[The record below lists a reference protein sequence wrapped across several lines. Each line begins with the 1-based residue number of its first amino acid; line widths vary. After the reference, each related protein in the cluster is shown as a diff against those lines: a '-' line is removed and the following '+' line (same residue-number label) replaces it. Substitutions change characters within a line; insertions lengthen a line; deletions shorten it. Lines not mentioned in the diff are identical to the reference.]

1 METKTCVLIA
11 DIDEDF
17 RRLLGDVLSQEDDM
31 ECVGN
36 TDNGVEALTLAAERQ
51 PDVLVM
57 DLVLLKLDGIEVLRR
72 LPEAC
77 PGAKA
82 IVVTHLYRN
91 EIVRQCTALG
101 AAYFVPEPC
110 DITALLDRIRQIGAL
125 PSQEEVLL
133 PARTSDANLEAA
145 VTEIIHEI
153 GVIDKD
159 TPWAPSAIPCPFSP
173 DMMPHEMTVAEIK
186 LVVKQFGQAAA
197 RAKAAGFDGC
207 ELHGAHGYLIE
218 EFMSPYSN
226 KRTDEYGGDLCNR
239 MRFALEIIHE
249 VREQTGPDFII
260 GYKLSSDEWVS
271 GGLTIED
278 TKAYV
283 PFLEEA
289 GVDYFGVS
297 VGVYR
302 SGDQIIPS
310 MYTDHGWIANNAKEV
325 KSVASVPVYAIG
337 RINDTRVANAII
349 KSGKADMVAM
359 GRQSIADPE
368 TPNKAKVGCFTD
380 IRTCVGCLHGCD
392 ANVNLEKSG
401 TCELNPIIGHESEA
415 EYQTVMT
422 DSPKNVLVIGAG
434 PAGLEAAIGA
444 AKRGHHVTVYDKD
457 RWAGGKY
464 RLASVPPCK
473 GELGAFIVWQMHEL
487 KKLNVPVILNTP
499 VTKELVDSVKPDV
512 VIAATGTTPVVPKKI
527 PGYDKDIV
535 VLGTDVLS
543 GKANTGHNVVVIG
556 GGHAGAETANHI
568 ASYMKNVTIV
578 ELQEDIAMD
587 EVDTPRNGLLADL
600 KKNGVRIC
608 TSTAVQEIKDHS
620 VVVSGKVNE
629 EIECDTVVISI
640 GHTPNTALADELKQ
654 AGYDVRIIGD
664 AVSVGLVGPAVR
676 AGYLTARQI

>member
-1 METKTCVLIA
+1 MLDSLFSPITINNRQLRNRCIVPAMVMNLCEEDGSCTERFAAYHEAKAKGGFAMIIT
-11 DIDEDF
+11 EDF
-17 RRLLGDVLSQEDDM
+17 AITNVAGKGHKYIGGLWKDEHIPGFKEYTDRLH
-31 ECVGN
+31 
-36 TDNGVEALTLAAERQ
+36 
-51 PDVLVM
+51 
-57 DLVLLKLDGIEVLRR
+57 KW
-72 LPEAC
+72 
-77 PGAKA
+77 
-82 IVVTHLYRN
+82 
-91 EIVRQCTALG
+91 
-101 AAYFVPEPC
+101 
-110 DITALLDRIRQIGAL
+110 GAL
-125 PSQEEVLL
+125 SIVQLHHPGRQ
-133 PARTSDANLEAA
+133 
-145 VTEIIHEI
+145 I
-153 GVIDKD
+153 GVIDAD

-173 DMMPHEMTVAEIK
+173 DTMPHEMTQAEIK

-310 MYTDHGWIANNAKEV
+310 MYTEHGWIANNAKEV

-368 TPNKAKVGCFTD
+368 TPNKAKAGCFTD

-422 DSPKNVLVIGAG
+422 ESPKKVLVIGAG

-444 AKRGHHVTVYDKD
+444 AKCGHSVTVYDKD

-487 KKLNVPVILNTP
+487 KKLNVPVILNTE

-512 VIAATGTTPVVPKKI
+512 VIAATGTNPVVPKMI

-568 ASYMKNVTIV
+568 ASYMKNVTII

-587 EVDTPRNGLLADL
+587 EVDTPRNALLADL
-600 KKNGVRIC
+600 KKNEVRVC
-608 TSTAVQEIKDHS
+608 ASTSVQEIKDHS
-620 VVVSGKVNE
+620 VVVSGKYNE

-640 GHTPNTALADELKQ
+640 GHKPNTVLADELKA
-654 AGYDVRIIGD
+654 AGYDVRVIGD

-676 AGYLTARQI
+676 AGYLEGRRI

>member
-1 METKTCVLIA
+1 MLDSLFSPITINNRQLRNRCIVPAMVMNLCEEDGSCTERFAAYHEAKAKGGFAMIIT
-11 DIDEDF
+11 EDF
-17 RRLLGDVLSQEDDM
+17 AITNVAGKGHKYIGGLWKDEHIPGFKEYTDRLH
-31 ECVGN
+31 
-36 TDNGVEALTLAAERQ
+36 
-51 PDVLVM
+51 
-57 DLVLLKLDGIEVLRR
+57 KW
-72 LPEAC
+72 
-77 PGAKA
+77 
-82 IVVTHLYRN
+82 
-91 EIVRQCTALG
+91 
-101 AAYFVPEPC
+101 
-110 DITALLDRIRQIGAL
+110 GAL
-125 PSQEEVLL
+125 SIVQLHHPGRQ
-133 PARTSDANLEAA
+133 
-145 VTEIIHEI
+145 I
-153 GVIDKD
+153 GVIDAD

-173 DMMPHEMTVAEIK
+173 DMMPHEMTQAEIK

-310 MYTDHGWIANNAKEV
+310 MYTEHGWIANNAKEV

-368 TPNKAKVGCFTD
+368 TPNKAKAGCFTD

-422 DSPKNVLVIGAG
+422 ESPKKVLVIGAG

-444 AKRGHHVTVYDKD
+444 AKCGHSVTVYDKD

-487 KKLNVPVILNTP
+487 KKLNVPVILNTE

-512 VIAATGTTPVVPKKI
+512 VIAATGTNPVVPKMI

-587 EVDTPRNGLLADL
+587 EVDTPRNALLADL
-600 KKNGVRIC
+600 KKNEVRVC
-608 TSTAVQEIKDHS
+608 ASTSVQEIKDHS
-620 VVVSGKVNE
+620 VVVSGKYNE
-629 EIECDTVVISI
+629 EVECDTVVISI
-640 GHTPNTALADELKQ
+640 GHKPNTVLADELKA
-654 AGYDVRIIGD
+654 AGYDVRVIGD

-676 AGYLTARQI
+676 AGYLEGRRI

>member
-1 METKTCVLIA
+1 MLDSLFSPITINNRQLRNRCIVPAMVMNLCEEDGSCTERFAAYHEAKAKGGFAMIIT
-11 DIDEDF
+11 EDF
-17 RRLLGDVLSQEDDM
+17 AITNVAGKGHQYIGGLWKDEHIPGFKEYTDRLH
-31 ECVGN
+31 
-36 TDNGVEALTLAAERQ
+36 
-51 PDVLVM
+51 
-57 DLVLLKLDGIEVLRR
+57 KW
-72 LPEAC
+72 
-77 PGAKA
+77 
-82 IVVTHLYRN
+82 
-91 EIVRQCTALG
+91 
-101 AAYFVPEPC
+101 
-110 DITALLDRIRQIGAL
+110 GAL
-125 PSQEEVLL
+125 SIVQLHHPGRQ
-133 PARTSDANLEAA
+133 
-145 VTEIIHEI
+145 I
-153 GVIDKD
+153 GVIDAD

-173 DMMPHEMTVAEIK
+173 DMMPHEMTQAEIK

-310 MYTDHGWIANNAKEV
+310 MYTEHGWIANNAKEV

-368 TPNKAKVGCFTD
+368 TPNKAKAGCFTD

-422 DSPKNVLVIGAG
+422 ESPKKVLVIGAG

-444 AKRGHHVTVYDKD
+444 AKCGHSVTVYDKD

-487 KKLNVPVILNTP
+487 KKLNVPVILNTD

-512 VIAATGTTPVVPKKI
+512 VIAATGTNPVVPKMI

-587 EVDTPRNGLLADL
+587 EVDTPRNALLADL
-600 KKNGVRIC
+600 KKNGVRVC
-608 TSTAVQEIKDHS
+608 TSTSVQEIKDHS
-620 VVVSGKVNE
+620 VIVSGKYNE

-640 GHTPNTALADELKQ
+640 GHKPNTVLADELKA
-654 AGYDVRIIGD
+654 AGYDVRVIGD

-676 AGYLTARQI
+676 AGYLEGRRI

>member
-1 METKTCVLIA
+1 MVMNLCEEDGSCTERFAAYHEAKAKGGFAMIIT
-11 DIDEDF
+11 EDF
-17 RRLLGDVLSQEDDM
+17 AITNVAGKGHKYIGGLWKDEHIPGFKEYTDRLH
-31 ECVGN
+31 
-36 TDNGVEALTLAAERQ
+36 
-51 PDVLVM
+51 
-57 DLVLLKLDGIEVLRR
+57 KW
-72 LPEAC
+72 
-77 PGAKA
+77 
-82 IVVTHLYRN
+82 
-91 EIVRQCTALG
+91 
-101 AAYFVPEPC
+101 
-110 DITALLDRIRQIGAL
+110 GAL
-125 PSQEEVLL
+125 SIVQLHHPGRQ
-133 PARTSDANLEAA
+133 
-145 VTEIIHEI
+145 I
-153 GVIDKD
+153 GVIDAD

-173 DMMPHEMTVAEIK
+173 DMMPHEMTQAEIK

-310 MYTDHGWIANNAKEV
+310 MYTEHGWIANNAKEV

-368 TPNKAKVGCFTD
+368 TPNKAKAGCFTD

-422 DSPKNVLVIGAG
+422 ESPKKVLVIGAG

-444 AKRGHHVTVYDKD
+444 AKCGHSVTVYDKD
-457 RWAGGKY
+457 CWAGGKY

-487 KKLNVPVILNTP
+487 KKLNVPVILNTE

-512 VIAATGTTPVVPKKI
+512 VIAATGTNPVVPKMI

-587 EVDTPRNGLLADL
+587 EVDTPRNALLADL
-600 KKNGVRIC
+600 KKNEVRVC
-608 TSTAVQEIKDHS
+608 ASTSVQEIKDHS
-620 VVVSGKVNE
+620 VIVSGKYNE
-629 EIECDTVVISI
+629 EVECDTVVISI
-640 GHTPNTALADELKQ
+640 GHKPNTVLADELKA
-654 AGYDVRIIGD
+654 AGYDIRVIGD

-676 AGYLTARQI
+676 AGYLEGRRI

>member
-1 METKTCVLIA
+1 MLDSLFSPITINKRQLKNRCIVPAMVMNLCEEDGSCTERFAAYHEAKAKGGFAMIIT
-11 DIDEDF
+11 EDF
-17 RRLLGDVLSQEDDM
+17 AITNVAGKGHQYIGGLWKDEHIPGFKEYTDRLH
-31 ECVGN
+31 
-36 TDNGVEALTLAAERQ
+36 
-51 PDVLVM
+51 
-57 DLVLLKLDGIEVLRR
+57 KW
-72 LPEAC
+72 
-77 PGAKA
+77 
-82 IVVTHLYRN
+82 
-91 EIVRQCTALG
+91 
-101 AAYFVPEPC
+101 
-110 DITALLDRIRQIGAL
+110 GAL
-125 PSQEEVLL
+125 SIVQLHHPGRQ
-133 PARTSDANLEAA
+133 
-145 VTEIIHEI
+145 I

-368 TPNKAKVGCFTD
+368 TPNKAKAGCFTD

-512 VIAATGTTPVVPKKI
+512 VIAASGTTPVVPKKI

-600 KKNGVRIC
+600 KKNGVRI
-608 TSTAVQEIKDHS
+608 
-620 VVVSGKVNE
+620 
-629 EIECDTVVISI
+629 
-640 GHTPNTALADELKQ
+640 
-654 AGYDVRIIGD
+654 
-664 AVSVGLVGPAVR
+664 
-676 AGYLTARQI
+676 

>member
-1 METKTCVLIA
+1 MLDSLFSPITINKRQLKNRCIVPAMVMNLCEEDGSCTERFAAYHEAKAKGGFAMIIT
-11 DIDEDF
+11 EDF
-17 RRLLGDVLSQEDDM
+17 AITNVAGKGHQYIGGLWKDEHIPGFKEYTDRLH
-31 ECVGN
+31 
-36 TDNGVEALTLAAERQ
+36 
-51 PDVLVM
+51 
-57 DLVLLKLDGIEVLRR
+57 KW
-72 LPEAC
+72 
-77 PGAKA
+77 
-82 IVVTHLYRN
+82 
-91 EIVRQCTALG
+91 
-101 AAYFVPEPC
+101 
-110 DITALLDRIRQIGAL
+110 GAL
-125 PSQEEVLL
+125 SIVQLHHPGRQ
-133 PARTSDANLEAA
+133 
-145 VTEIIHEI
+145 I

-499 VTKELVDSVKPDV
+499 VTKELVDSVKPNV

-640 GHTPNTALADELKQ
+640 GHTPNTALAGELKN

>member
-1 METKTCVLIA
+1 MLDSLFSPITINNRQLRNRCIVPAMVMNLC
-11 DIDEDF
+11 DEDGSCTERF
-17 RRLLGDVLSQEDDM
+17 
-31 ECVGN
+31 
-36 TDNGVEALTLAAERQ
+36 AAYHE
-51 PDVLVM
+51 
-57 DLVLLKLDGIEVLRR
+57 
-72 LPEAC
+72 
-77 PGAKA
+77 AKA
-82 IVVTHLYRN
+82 KGGFAMI
-91 EIVRQCTALG
+91 
-101 AAYFVPEPC
+101 
-110 DITALLDRIRQIGAL
+110 ITEDFAITNVAGKGHQYIGGLWKDEHIPGFKEYTDRLHKWGAL
-125 PSQEEVLL
+125 SIVQLHHPGRQ
-133 PARTSDANLEAA
+133 
-145 VTEIIHEI
+145 I
-153 GVIDKD
+153 GVIDAD

-173 DMMPHEMTVAEIK
+173 DMMPHEMTQAEIK

-249 VREQTGPDFII
+249 VREQTGSDFII

-310 MYTDHGWIANNAKEV
+310 MYTEHGWIANNAKEV

-368 TPNKAKVGCFTD
+368 TPNKAKAGCFTD

-415 EYQTVMT
+415 EYQTVMAE
-422 DSPKNVLVIGAG
+422 SPKNVLVIGAG

-444 AKRGHHVTVYDKD
+444 AKCGHNVTVYDKD

-487 KKLNVPVILNTP
+487 KKLNVPVILNTE

-512 VIAATGTTPVVPKKI
+512 VIAATGTNPVVPKMI

-587 EVDTPRNGLLADL
+587 EVDTPRNALLADL
-600 KKNGVRIC
+600 KKNEVRVC
-608 TSTAVQEIKDHS
+608 ASTSVQEIKDHS
-620 VVVSGKVNE
+620 VVVSGKYNE

-640 GHTPNTALADELKQ
+640 GHKPNTVLADELKA
-654 AGYDVRIIGD
+654 AGYDVRVIGD

-676 AGYLTARQI
+676 AGYLEGRRI

>member
-1 METKTCVLIA
+1 MVMNLCEEDGSCTERFAAYHEAKAKGGFAMIIT
-11 DIDEDF
+11 EDF
-17 RRLLGDVLSQEDDM
+17 AITNVAGKGHKYIGGLWKDEHIPGFKEYTDRLH
-31 ECVGN
+31 
-36 TDNGVEALTLAAERQ
+36 
-51 PDVLVM
+51 
-57 DLVLLKLDGIEVLRR
+57 KW
-72 LPEAC
+72 
-77 PGAKA
+77 
-82 IVVTHLYRN
+82 
-91 EIVRQCTALG
+91 
-101 AAYFVPEPC
+101 
-110 DITALLDRIRQIGAL
+110 GAL
-125 PSQEEVLL
+125 SIVQLHHPGRQ
-133 PARTSDANLEAA
+133 
-145 VTEIIHEI
+145 I
-153 GVIDKD
+153 GVIDAD

-173 DMMPHEMTVAEIK
+173 DMMPHEMTQAEIK

-310 MYTDHGWIANNAKEV
+310 MYTEHGWIANNAKEV

-368 TPNKAKVGCFTD
+368 TPNKAKAGCFTD

-422 DSPKNVLVIGAG
+422 ESPKKVLVIGAG

-444 AKRGHHVTVYDKD
+444 AKCGHSVTVYDKD

-487 KKLNVPVILNTP
+487 KKLNVPVILNTE
-499 VTKELVDSVKPDV
+499 VTKKLVDSVKPDV
-512 VIAATGTTPVVPKKI
+512 VIAATGTNPVVPKMI

-587 EVDTPRNGLLADL
+587 EVDTPRNALLADL
-600 KKNGVRIC
+600 KKNKVRVC
-608 TSTAVQEIKDHS
+608 ASTSVQEIKDHS
-620 VVVSGKVNE
+620 VVVSGKYNE

-640 GHTPNTALADELKQ
+640 GHKPNTVLADELKA
-654 AGYDVRIIGD
+654 AGYDVRVIGD

-676 AGYLTARQI
+676 AGYLEGRRI

>member
-1 METKTCVLIA
+1 MLDSLFSPITINNRQLRNRCIVPAMVMNLC
-11 DIDEDF
+11 DEDGSCTERF
-17 RRLLGDVLSQEDDM
+17 
-31 ECVGN
+31 
-36 TDNGVEALTLAAERQ
+36 AAYHE
-51 PDVLVM
+51 
-57 DLVLLKLDGIEVLRR
+57 
-72 LPEAC
+72 
-77 PGAKA
+77 AKA
-82 IVVTHLYRN
+82 KGGFAMI
-91 EIVRQCTALG
+91 
-101 AAYFVPEPC
+101 
-110 DITALLDRIRQIGAL
+110 ITEDFAITNVAGKGHQYIGGLWKDEHIPGFKEYTDRLHKWGAL
-125 PSQEEVLL
+125 SIVQLHHPGRQ
-133 PARTSDANLEAA
+133 
-145 VTEIIHEI
+145 I
-153 GVIDKD
+153 GVIDAD

-173 DMMPHEMTVAEIK
+173 DMMPHEMTQAEIK

-310 MYTDHGWIANNAKEV
+310 MYTEHGWIANNAKEV

-368 TPNKAKVGCFTD
+368 TPNKAKAGCFTD

-422 DSPKNVLVIGAG
+422 ESPKKVLVIGAG

-444 AKRGHHVTVYDKD
+444 AKCGHSVTVYDKD

-487 KKLNVPVILNTP
+487 KKLNVPVILNTE

-512 VIAATGTTPVVPKKI
+512 VIAATGTNPVVPKMI

-587 EVDTPRNGLLADL
+587 EVDTPRNALLADL
-600 KKNGVRIC
+600 KKNEVRVC
-608 TSTAVQEIKDHS
+608 ASTSVQEIKDHS
-620 VVVSGKVNE
+620 VVVSGKYNE

-640 GHTPNTALADELKQ
+640 GHKPNTVLADELKA
-654 AGYDVRIIGD
+654 AGYDVRVIGD

-676 AGYLTARQI
+676 AGYLEGRRI

>member
-1 METKTCVLIA
+1 MVMNLCEEDGSCTERFAAYHEAKAKGGFAMIIT
-11 DIDEDF
+11 EDF
-17 RRLLGDVLSQEDDM
+17 AITNVAGKGHKYIGGLWKDEHIPGFKEYTDRLH
-31 ECVGN
+31 
-36 TDNGVEALTLAAERQ
+36 
-51 PDVLVM
+51 
-57 DLVLLKLDGIEVLRR
+57 KW
-72 LPEAC
+72 
-77 PGAKA
+77 
-82 IVVTHLYRN
+82 
-91 EIVRQCTALG
+91 
-101 AAYFVPEPC
+101 
-110 DITALLDRIRQIGAL
+110 GAL
-125 PSQEEVLL
+125 SIVQLHHPGRQ
-133 PARTSDANLEAA
+133 
-145 VTEIIHEI
+145 I
-153 GVIDKD
+153 GVIDAD

-173 DMMPHEMTVAEIK
+173 DMMPHEMTQAEIK

-310 MYTDHGWIANNAKEV
+310 MYTEHGWIANNAKEV

-368 TPNKAKVGCFTD
+368 TPNKAKAGCFTD

-422 DSPKNVLVIGAG
+422 ESPKKVLVIGAG

-444 AKRGHHVTVYDKD
+444 AKCGHSVTVYDKD

-487 KKLNVPVILNTP
+487 KKLNVPVILNTE
-499 VTKELVDSVKPDV
+499 VTKKLVDSVKPDV
-512 VIAATGTTPVVPKKI
+512 VIAATGTNPVVPKMI

-587 EVDTPRNGLLADL
+587 EVDTPRNALLADL
-600 KKNGVRIC
+600 KKNEVRVC
-608 TSTAVQEIKDHS
+608 ASTSVQEIKDHS
-620 VVVSGKVNE
+620 VVVSGKYNE

-640 GHTPNTALADELKQ
+640 GHKPNTVLADELKA
-654 AGYDVRIIGD
+654 AGYDIRVIGD

-676 AGYLTARQI
+676 AGYLEGRRI

>member
-1 METKTCVLIA
+1 MLDSLFSPITINKRQLKNRCIVPAMVMNLCEEDGSCTERFAAYHEAKAKGGFAMIIT
-11 DIDEDF
+11 EDF
-17 RRLLGDVLSQEDDM
+17 AITNVAGKGHQYIGGLWKDEHIPGFKEYTDRLH
-31 ECVGN
+31 
-36 TDNGVEALTLAAERQ
+36 
-51 PDVLVM
+51 
-57 DLVLLKLDGIEVLRR
+57 KW
-72 LPEAC
+72 
-77 PGAKA
+77 
-82 IVVTHLYRN
+82 
-91 EIVRQCTALG
+91 
-101 AAYFVPEPC
+101 
-110 DITALLDRIRQIGAL
+110 GAL
-125 PSQEEVLL
+125 SIVQLHHPGRQ
-133 PARTSDANLEAA
+133 
-145 VTEIIHEI
+145 I

-368 TPNKAKVGCFTD
+368 TPNKAKAGCFTD

-640 GHTPNTALADELKQ
+640 GHTPNTVLADELKN

>member
-1 METKTCVLIA
+1 MVMNLCEEDGSCTERFAAYHEAKAKGGFAMIIT
-11 DIDEDF
+11 EDF
-17 RRLLGDVLSQEDDM
+17 AITNVAGKGHKYIGGLWKDEHIPGFKEYTDRLH
-31 ECVGN
+31 
-36 TDNGVEALTLAAERQ
+36 
-51 PDVLVM
+51 
-57 DLVLLKLDGIEVLRR
+57 KW
-72 LPEAC
+72 
-77 PGAKA
+77 
-82 IVVTHLYRN
+82 
-91 EIVRQCTALG
+91 
-101 AAYFVPEPC
+101 
-110 DITALLDRIRQIGAL
+110 GAL
-125 PSQEEVLL
+125 SIVQLHHPGRQ
-133 PARTSDANLEAA
+133 
-145 VTEIIHEI
+145 I
-153 GVIDKD
+153 GVIDAD

-173 DMMPHEMTVAEIK
+173 DMMPHEMTQAEIK

-310 MYTDHGWIANNAKEV
+310 MYTEHGWIANNAKEV

-368 TPNKAKVGCFTD
+368 TPNKAKAGCFTD

-422 DSPKNVLVIGAG
+422 ESPKKVLVIGAG

-444 AKRGHHVTVYDKD
+444 AKCGHSVTVYDKD

-487 KKLNVPVILNTP
+487 KKLNVPVILNTE

-512 VIAATGTTPVVPKKI
+512 VIAATGTNPVVPKMI

-587 EVDTPRNGLLADL
+587 EVDTPRNALLADL
-600 KKNGVRIC
+600 KKNEVRVC
-608 TSTAVQEIKDHS
+608 ASTSVQEIKDHS
-620 VVVSGKVNE
+620 VIVSGKYNE
-629 EIECDTVVISI
+629 EVECDTVVISI
-640 GHTPNTALADELKQ
+640 GHKPNTVLADELKA
-654 AGYDVRIIGD
+654 AGYDVRVIGD

-676 AGYLTARQI
+676 AGYLEGRRI

>member
-1 METKTCVLIA
+1 MLDSLFSPITINNRQLRNRCIVPAMVMNLCEEDGSCTERFAAYHEAKAKGGFAMIIT
-11 DIDEDF
+11 EDF
-17 RRLLGDVLSQEDDM
+17 AITNVAGKGHQYIGGLWKDEHIPGFKEYTDRLH
-31 ECVGN
+31 
-36 TDNGVEALTLAAERQ
+36 
-51 PDVLVM
+51 
-57 DLVLLKLDGIEVLRR
+57 KW
-72 LPEAC
+72 
-77 PGAKA
+77 
-82 IVVTHLYRN
+82 
-91 EIVRQCTALG
+91 
-101 AAYFVPEPC
+101 
-110 DITALLDRIRQIGAL
+110 GAL
-125 PSQEEVLL
+125 SIVQLHHPGRQ
-133 PARTSDANLEAA
+133 
-145 VTEIIHEI
+145 I
-153 GVIDKD
+153 GVIDAD

-173 DMMPHEMTVAEIK
+173 DMMPHEMTQAEIK

-239 MRFALEIIHE
+239 MRFALELIHE

-310 MYTDHGWIANNAKEV
+310 MYTEHGWIANNAKEV
-325 KSVASVPVYAIG
+325 KLVASVPVYAIG

-368 TPNKAKVGCFTD
+368 TPNKAKAGCFTD

-422 DSPKNVLVIGAG
+422 ESPKKVLVIGAG

-444 AKRGHHVTVYDKD
+444 AKCGHSVTVYDKD

-487 KKLNVPVILNTP
+487 KKLNVPVILNTE
-499 VTKELVDSVKPDV
+499 VTKELVDSVKPDI
-512 VIAATGTTPVVPKKI
+512 VIAATGTNPVVPKMI

-587 EVDTPRNGLLADL
+587 EVDTPRNALLADL
-600 KKNGVRIC
+600 KKNEVRVC
-608 TSTAVQEIKDHS
+608 ASTSVQEIKDHS
-620 VVVSGKVNE
+620 VVVSGKYNE

-640 GHTPNTALADELKQ
+640 GHKPNTVLADELKA
-654 AGYDVRIIGD
+654 AGYDVRVIGD

-676 AGYLTARQI
+676 AGYLEGRRI

>member
-1 METKTCVLIA
+1 MLDSLFSPITINNRQLRNRCIVPAMVMNLCEEDGSCTERFAAYHEAKAKGGFAMIIT
-11 DIDEDF
+11 EDF
-17 RRLLGDVLSQEDDM
+17 AITNVAGKGHKYIGGLWKDEHIPGFKEYTDRLH
-31 ECVGN
+31 
-36 TDNGVEALTLAAERQ
+36 
-51 PDVLVM
+51 
-57 DLVLLKLDGIEVLRR
+57 KW
-72 LPEAC
+72 
-77 PGAKA
+77 
-82 IVVTHLYRN
+82 
-91 EIVRQCTALG
+91 
-101 AAYFVPEPC
+101 
-110 DITALLDRIRQIGAL
+110 GAL
-125 PSQEEVLL
+125 SIVQLHHPGRQ
-133 PARTSDANLEAA
+133 
-145 VTEIIHEI
+145 I
-153 GVIDKD
+153 GVIDAD

-173 DMMPHEMTVAEIK
+173 DMMPHEMTQAEIK

-310 MYTDHGWIANNAKEV
+310 MYTEHGWIANNAKEV

-368 TPNKAKVGCFTD
+368 TPNKAKAGCFTD

-422 DSPKNVLVIGAG
+422 ESPKKVLVIGAG

-444 AKRGHHVTVYDKD
+444 AKCGHSVTVYDKD

-487 KKLNVPVILNTP
+487 KKLNVPVILNTE

-512 VIAATGTTPVVPKKI
+512 VIAATGTNPVVPKMI

-587 EVDTPRNGLLADL
+587 EVDTPRNALLADL
-600 KKNGVRIC
+600 KKNEVRVC
-608 TSTAVQEIKDHS
+608 ASTSVQEIKDHS
-620 VVVSGKVNE
+620 VVVSGKYNE

-640 GHTPNTALADELKQ
+640 GHKPNTVLADELKA
-654 AGYDVRIIGD
+654 AGYDARVIGD

-676 AGYLTARQI
+676 AGYLEGRRI

>member
-1 METKTCVLIA
+1 MLDSLFSPITINNRQLRNRCIVPAMVMNLCEEDGSCTERFAAYHEAKAKGGFAMIIT
-11 DIDEDF
+11 EDF
-17 RRLLGDVLSQEDDM
+17 AITNVAGKGHQYIGGLWKDEHIPGFKEYTDRLH
-31 ECVGN
+31 
-36 TDNGVEALTLAAERQ
+36 
-51 PDVLVM
+51 
-57 DLVLLKLDGIEVLRR
+57 KW
-72 LPEAC
+72 
-77 PGAKA
+77 
-82 IVVTHLYRN
+82 
-91 EIVRQCTALG
+91 
-101 AAYFVPEPC
+101 
-110 DITALLDRIRQIGAL
+110 GAL
-125 PSQEEVLL
+125 SIVQLHHPGRQ
-133 PARTSDANLEAA
+133 
-145 VTEIIHEI
+145 I
-153 GVIDKD
+153 GVIDAD

-173 DMMPHEMTVAEIK
+173 DMMPHEMTQAEIK

-283 PFLEEA
+283 PFLEDA

-310 MYTDHGWIANNAKEV
+310 MYTEHGWIANNAKEV

-368 TPNKAKVGCFTD
+368 TPNKAKAGCFTD

-422 DSPKNVLVIGAG
+422 ESPKKVLVIGAG

-444 AKRGHHVTVYDKD
+444 AKCGHSVTVYDKD

-487 KKLNVPVILNTP
+487 KKLNVPVILNTE

-512 VIAATGTTPVVPKKI
+512 VIAATGTNPVVPKMI

-587 EVDTPRNGLLADL
+587 EVDTPRNALLADL
-600 KKNGVRIC
+600 KKNEVRVC
-608 TSTAVQEIKDHS
+608 ASTSVQEIKDHS
-620 VVVSGKVNE
+620 VVVSGKYNE

-640 GHTPNTALADELKQ
+640 GHKPNTVLADELKA
-654 AGYDVRIIGD
+654 AGYDVRVIGD

-676 AGYLTARQI
+676 AGYLEGRRI

>member
-1 METKTCVLIA
+1 MLDSLFSPITINNRQLKNRCIVPAMVMNLCEEDGSCTERFAAYHEAKAKGGFAMIIT
-11 DIDEDF
+11 EDF
-17 RRLLGDVLSQEDDM
+17 AITNVAGKGHQYIGGLWKDEHIPGFKEYTDRLH
-31 ECVGN
+31 
-36 TDNGVEALTLAAERQ
+36 
-51 PDVLVM
+51 
-57 DLVLLKLDGIEVLRR
+57 KW
-72 LPEAC
+72 
-77 PGAKA
+77 
-82 IVVTHLYRN
+82 
-91 EIVRQCTALG
+91 
-101 AAYFVPEPC
+101 
-110 DITALLDRIRQIGAL
+110 GAL
-125 PSQEEVLL
+125 SIVQLHHPGRQV
-133 PARTSDANLEAA
+133 
-145 VTEIIHEI
+145 
-153 GVIDKD
+153 GVIDAD

-173 DMMPHEMTVAEIK
+173 EMMPHEMTAAEIR

-239 MRFALEIIHE
+239 MRFALEIIRE

-289 GVDYFGVS
+289 GVNYFGVS

-310 MYTDHGWIANNAKEV
+310 MYTEHGWIANNAQEV
-325 KSVASVPVYAIG
+325 KSVVSVPVYAIG

-359 GRQSIADPE
+359 GRQSIADSE
-368 TPNKAKVGCFTD
+368 TPNKAAAGCFAD

-392 ANVNLEKSG
+392 ANVNLEQSG

-444 AKRGHHVTVYDKD
+444 AKRGHRVSVYDKD

-487 KKLNVPVILNTP
+487 KKLNVPVILNTV

-512 VIAATGTTPVVPKKI
+512 IIAATGTTPVVPRKI
-527 PGYDKDIV
+527 PGWDKDIV

-587 EVDTPRNGLLADL
+587 EVDTPRNALLADL
-600 KKNGVRIC
+600 EKNKVRVC
-608 TSTAVQEIKDHS
+608 ASTSVSEIKDHS
-620 VVVSGKVNE
+620 VVVSGKFNE

-640 GHTPNTALADELKQ
+640 GHTPNTTLADELIQ

-664 AVSVGLVGPAVR
+664 AVKVGLVGPAVR

>member
-1 METKTCVLIA
+1 MVMNLCEEDGSCTERFAAYHEAKAKGGFAMIIT
-11 DIDEDF
+11 EDF
-17 RRLLGDVLSQEDDM
+17 AITNVAGKGHQYIGGLWKDEHIPGFKEYTDRLH
-31 ECVGN
+31 
-36 TDNGVEALTLAAERQ
+36 
-51 PDVLVM
+51 
-57 DLVLLKLDGIEVLRR
+57 KW
-72 LPEAC
+72 
-77 PGAKA
+77 
-82 IVVTHLYRN
+82 
-91 EIVRQCTALG
+91 
-101 AAYFVPEPC
+101 
-110 DITALLDRIRQIGAL
+110 GAL
-125 PSQEEVLL
+125 SIVQLHHPGRQ
-133 PARTSDANLEAA
+133 
-145 VTEIIHEI
+145 I
-153 GVIDKD
+153 GVIDAD

-173 DMMPHEMTVAEIK
+173 DMMPHEMTQAEIK

-310 MYTDHGWIANNAKEV
+310 MYTEHGWIANNAKEV

-368 TPNKAKVGCFTD
+368 TPNKAKAGCFTD

-422 DSPKNVLVIGAG
+422 ESPKKVLVIGAG

-444 AKRGHHVTVYDKD
+444 AKCGHSVTVYDKD

-487 KKLNVPVILNTP
+487 KKLNVPVILNTE

-512 VIAATGTTPVVPKKI
+512 VIAATGTNPVVPKMI

-587 EVDTPRNGLLADL
+587 EVDTPRNALLADL
-600 KKNGVRIC
+600 KKNEVRVC
-608 TSTAVQEIKDHS
+608 ASTSVQEIKDHS
-620 VVVSGKVNE
+620 VVVSGKYNE

-640 GHTPNTALADELKQ
+640 GHKPNTVLADELKA
-654 AGYDVRIIGD
+654 AGYDVRVIGD

-676 AGYLTARQI
+676 AGYLEGRRI

>member
-1 METKTCVLIA
+1 MLDSLFSPITINNRQLKNRCIVPAMVMNLCEEDGSCTERFAAYHEAKAKGGFAMIIT
-11 DIDEDF
+11 EDF
-17 RRLLGDVLSQEDDM
+17 AITNVAGKGHQYIGGLWKDEHIPGFKEYTDRLH
-31 ECVGN
+31 
-36 TDNGVEALTLAAERQ
+36 
-51 PDVLVM
+51 
-57 DLVLLKLDGIEVLRR
+57 KW
-72 LPEAC
+72 
-77 PGAKA
+77 
-82 IVVTHLYRN
+82 
-91 EIVRQCTALG
+91 
-101 AAYFVPEPC
+101 
-110 DITALLDRIRQIGAL
+110 GAL
-125 PSQEEVLL
+125 SIVQLHHPGRQV
-133 PARTSDANLEAA
+133 
-145 VTEIIHEI
+145 
-153 GVIDKD
+153 GVIDAD

-173 DMMPHEMTVAEIK
+173 EMMPHEMTAAEIR

-239 MRFALEIIHE
+239 MRFALEIIRE

-289 GVDYFGVS
+289 GVNYFGVS

-310 MYTDHGWIANNAKEV
+310 MYTEHGWIANNAQEV
-325 KSVASVPVYAIG
+325 KSVVSVPVYAIG

-368 TPNKAKVGCFTD
+368 TPKKAAAGCFAD

-392 ANVNLEKSG
+392 ANVNLEQSG

-444 AKRGHHVTVYDKD
+444 AKRGHRVSVYDKD

-464 RLASVPPCK
+464 RLASVPSCK

-487 KKLNVPVILNTP
+487 KKLNVPVILNTV

-512 VIAATGTTPVVPKKI
+512 IIAATGTTPVVPRKI
-527 PGYDKDIV
+527 PGWDKDIV

-587 EVDTPRNGLLADL
+587 EVDTPRNALLADL
-600 KKNGVRIC
+600 EKNKVRVC
-608 TSTAVQEIKDHS
+608 ASTSVSEIKDHS
-620 VVVSGKVNE
+620 VVVSGKFNE

-640 GHTPNTALADELKQ
+640 GHTPNTTLADELIQ

-664 AVSVGLVGPAVR
+664 AVKVGLVGPAVR

>member
-1 METKTCVLIA
+1 MVSLYHKSGCFASKGRDSAVHVANWRRIVMETKTCVLIA

-82 IVVTHLYRN
+82 IVVTHHHPG
-91 EIVRQCTALG
+91 RQ
-101 AAYFVPEPC
+101 
-110 DITALLDRIRQIGAL
+110 
-125 PSQEEVLL
+125 
-133 PARTSDANLEAA
+133 
-145 VTEIIHEI
+145 I

-368 TPNKAKVGCFTD
+368 TPNKAKAGCFTD

-640 GHTPNTALADELKQ
+640 GHTPNTALADELKN

>member
-1 METKTCVLIA
+1 MLDSLFSPITINNRQLKNRCIVPAMVMNLCEEDGSCTERFAAYHEAKAKGGFAMIIT
-11 DIDEDF
+11 EDF
-17 RRLLGDVLSQEDDM
+17 AITNVAGKGHQYIGGLWKDEHIPGFKEYTDRLH
-31 ECVGN
+31 
-36 TDNGVEALTLAAERQ
+36 
-51 PDVLVM
+51 
-57 DLVLLKLDGIEVLRR
+57 KW
-72 LPEAC
+72 
-77 PGAKA
+77 
-82 IVVTHLYRN
+82 
-91 EIVRQCTALG
+91 
-101 AAYFVPEPC
+101 
-110 DITALLDRIRQIGAL
+110 GAL
-125 PSQEEVLL
+125 SIVQLHHPGRQV
-133 PARTSDANLEAA
+133 
-145 VTEIIHEI
+145 
-153 GVIDKD
+153 GVIDAD

-173 DMMPHEMTVAEIK
+173 EMMPHEMTAAEIR

-239 MRFALEIIHE
+239 MRFALEIIRE

-289 GVDYFGVS
+289 GVNYFGVS

-310 MYTDHGWIANNAKEV
+310 MYTEHGWIANNAKEV
-325 KSVASVPVYAIG
+325 KSVVSGPVYAIG

-368 TPNKAKVGCFTD
+368 TPNKAAAGCFAD

-392 ANVNLEKSG
+392 ANVNLEQSG

-444 AKRGHHVTVYDKD
+444 AKRGHRVSVYDKD

-487 KKLNVPVILNTP
+487 KKLNVPVILNTV

-512 VIAATGTTPVVPKKI
+512 IIAATGTTPVVPRKI
-527 PGYDKDIV
+527 PGWDKDIV

-587 EVDTPRNGLLADL
+587 EVDTPRNALLADL
-600 KKNGVRIC
+600 EKNKVRVC
-608 TSTAVQEIKDHS
+608 ASTSVSEIKDHS
-620 VVVSGKVNE
+620 VVVSGKFNE

-640 GHTPNTALADELKQ
+640 GHTPNTALADELIQ

-664 AVSVGLVGPAVR
+664 AVKVGLVGPAVR

>member
-1 METKTCVLIA
+1 MLDSLFSPITINNRQLRNRCIVPAMVMNLCEEDGSCTERFAAYHEAKAKGGFAMIIT
-11 DIDEDF
+11 EDF
-17 RRLLGDVLSQEDDM
+17 AITNVAGKGHQYIGGLWKDEHIPGFKEYTDRLH
-31 ECVGN
+31 
-36 TDNGVEALTLAAERQ
+36 
-51 PDVLVM
+51 
-57 DLVLLKLDGIEVLRR
+57 KW
-72 LPEAC
+72 
-77 PGAKA
+77 
-82 IVVTHLYRN
+82 
-91 EIVRQCTALG
+91 
-101 AAYFVPEPC
+101 
-110 DITALLDRIRQIGAL
+110 GAL
-125 PSQEEVLL
+125 SIVQLHHPGRQ
-133 PARTSDANLEAA
+133 
-145 VTEIIHEI
+145 I
-153 GVIDKD
+153 GVIDAD

-173 DMMPHEMTVAEIK
+173 DMMPHEMTQAEIK

-310 MYTDHGWIANNAKEV
+310 MYTEHGWIANNAKEV

-368 TPNKAKVGCFTD
+368 TPNKAKAGCFTD

-422 DSPKNVLVIGAG
+422 ESPKKVLVIGAG

-444 AKRGHHVTVYDKD
+444 AKCGHSVTVYDKD
-457 RWAGGKY
+457 CWAGGKY

-487 KKLNVPVILNTP
+487 KKLNVPVILNTE
-499 VTKELVDSVKPDV
+499 VTKELVDSVKPDI
-512 VIAATGTTPVVPKKI
+512 VIAATGTNPVVPKMI

-587 EVDTPRNGLLADL
+587 EVDTPRNALLADL
-600 KKNGVRIC
+600 KKNEVRVC
-608 TSTAVQEIKDHS
+608 ASTSVQEIKDHS
-620 VVVSGKVNE
+620 VVVSGKYNE

-640 GHTPNTALADELKQ
+640 GHKPNTVLADELKA
-654 AGYDVRIIGD
+654 AGYDVRVIGD

-676 AGYLTARQI
+676 AGYLEGRRI

>member
-1 METKTCVLIA
+1 MVMNLCEEDGSCTERFAAYHEAKAKGGFAMIIT
-11 DIDEDF
+11 EDF
-17 RRLLGDVLSQEDDM
+17 AITNVAGKGHQYIGGLWKDEHIPGFKEYTDRLH
-31 ECVGN
+31 
-36 TDNGVEALTLAAERQ
+36 
-51 PDVLVM
+51 
-57 DLVLLKLDGIEVLRR
+57 KW
-72 LPEAC
+72 
-77 PGAKA
+77 
-82 IVVTHLYRN
+82 
-91 EIVRQCTALG
+91 
-101 AAYFVPEPC
+101 
-110 DITALLDRIRQIGAL
+110 GAL
-125 PSQEEVLL
+125 SIVQLHHPGRQ
-133 PARTSDANLEAA
+133 
-145 VTEIIHEI
+145 I
-153 GVIDKD
+153 GVIDAD

-173 DMMPHEMTVAEIK
+173 DMMPHEMTQAEIK

-283 PFLEEA
+283 PFLEDA

-310 MYTDHGWIANNAKEV
+310 MYTEHGWIANNAKEV

-368 TPNKAKVGCFTD
+368 TPNKAKAGCFTD

-422 DSPKNVLVIGAG
+422 ESPKKVLVIGAG

-444 AKRGHHVTVYDKD
+444 AKCGHSVTVYDKD

-487 KKLNVPVILNTP
+487 KKLNVPVILNTE

-512 VIAATGTTPVVPKKI
+512 VIAATGTNPVVPKMI

-587 EVDTPRNGLLADL
+587 EVDTPRNALLADL
-600 KKNGVRIC
+600 KKNEVRVC
-608 TSTAVQEIKDHS
+608 ASTSVQEIKDHS
-620 VVVSGKVNE
+620 VVVSGKYNE

-640 GHTPNTALADELKQ
+640 GHKPNTVLADELKA
-654 AGYDVRIIGD
+654 AGYDVRVIGD

-676 AGYLTARQI
+676 AGYLEGRRI

>member
-1 METKTCVLIA
+1 MLDSLFSPITINNRQLRNRCIVPAMVMNLCEEDGSCTERFAAYHEAKAKGGFAMIIT
-11 DIDEDF
+11 EDF
-17 RRLLGDVLSQEDDM
+17 AITNVAGKGHQYIGGLWKDEHIPGFKEYTDRLH
-31 ECVGN
+31 
-36 TDNGVEALTLAAERQ
+36 
-51 PDVLVM
+51 
-57 DLVLLKLDGIEVLRR
+57 KW
-72 LPEAC
+72 
-77 PGAKA
+77 
-82 IVVTHLYRN
+82 
-91 EIVRQCTALG
+91 
-101 AAYFVPEPC
+101 
-110 DITALLDRIRQIGAL
+110 GAL
-125 PSQEEVLL
+125 SIVQLHHPGRQ
-133 PARTSDANLEAA
+133 
-145 VTEIIHEI
+145 I
-153 GVIDKD
+153 GVIDAD

-173 DMMPHEMTVAEIK
+173 DMMPHEMTQAEIK

-310 MYTDHGWIANNAKEV
+310 MYTEHGWIANNAKEV

-368 TPNKAKVGCFTD
+368 TPNKAKAGCFTD

-422 DSPKNVLVIGAG
+422 ESPKKVLVIGAG

-444 AKRGHHVTVYDKD
+444 AKCGHSVTVYDKD

-487 KKLNVPVILNTP
+487 KKLNVPVILNTE

-512 VIAATGTTPVVPKKI
+512 VIAATGTNPVVPKMI

-587 EVDTPRNGLLADL
+587 EVDTPRNALLADL
-600 KKNGVRIC
+600 KKNEVRVC
-608 TSTAVQEIKDHS
+608 ASTSVQEIKDHS
-620 VVVSGKVNE
+620 VVVSGKYNE

-640 GHTPNTALADELKQ
+640 GHKPNTVLADELKA
-654 AGYDVRIIGD
+654 AGYDARVIGD

-676 AGYLTARQI
+676 AGYLEGRRI

>member
-1 METKTCVLIA
+1 MVMNLCEEDGSCTERFAAYHEAKAKGGFAMIIT
-11 DIDEDF
+11 EDF
-17 RRLLGDVLSQEDDM
+17 AITNVAGKGHKYIGGLWKDEHIPGFKEYTDRLH
-31 ECVGN
+31 
-36 TDNGVEALTLAAERQ
+36 
-51 PDVLVM
+51 
-57 DLVLLKLDGIEVLRR
+57 KW
-72 LPEAC
+72 
-77 PGAKA
+77 
-82 IVVTHLYRN
+82 
-91 EIVRQCTALG
+91 
-101 AAYFVPEPC
+101 
-110 DITALLDRIRQIGAL
+110 GAL
-125 PSQEEVLL
+125 SIVQLHHPGRQ
-133 PARTSDANLEAA
+133 
-145 VTEIIHEI
+145 I
-153 GVIDKD
+153 GVIDAD

-173 DMMPHEMTVAEIK
+173 DMMPHEMTQAEIK

-310 MYTDHGWIANNAKEV
+310 MYTEHGWIANNAKEV

-368 TPNKAKVGCFTD
+368 TPNKAKAGCFTD

-422 DSPKNVLVIGAG
+422 ESPKKVLVIGAG

-444 AKRGHHVTVYDKD
+444 AKCGHSVTVYDKD

-487 KKLNVPVILNTP
+487 KKLNVPVILNTE

-512 VIAATGTTPVVPKKI
+512 VIAATGTNPVVPKMI

-587 EVDTPRNGLLADL
+587 EVDTPRNALLADL
-600 KKNGVRIC
+600 KKNEVRVC
-608 TSTAVQEIKDHS
+608 ASTSVQEIKDHS
-620 VVVSGKVNE
+620 VVVSGKYNE

-640 GHTPNTALADELKQ
+640 GHKPNTVLADELKA
-654 AGYDVRIIGD
+654 AGYDARVIGD

-676 AGYLTARQI
+676 AGYLEGRRI

>member
-1 METKTCVLIA
+1 MVMNLCEEDGSCTERFAAYHEAKAKGGFAMIIT
-11 DIDEDF
+11 EDF
-17 RRLLGDVLSQEDDM
+17 AITNVAGKGHKYIGGLWKDEHIPGFKEYTDRLH
-31 ECVGN
+31 
-36 TDNGVEALTLAAERQ
+36 
-51 PDVLVM
+51 
-57 DLVLLKLDGIEVLRR
+57 KW
-72 LPEAC
+72 
-77 PGAKA
+77 
-82 IVVTHLYRN
+82 
-91 EIVRQCTALG
+91 
-101 AAYFVPEPC
+101 
-110 DITALLDRIRQIGAL
+110 GAL
-125 PSQEEVLL
+125 SIVQLHHPGRQ
-133 PARTSDANLEAA
+133 
-145 VTEIIHEI
+145 I
-153 GVIDKD
+153 GVIDAD

-173 DMMPHEMTVAEIK
+173 DMMPHEMTQAEIK

-310 MYTDHGWIANNAKEV
+310 MYTEHGWIANNAKEV

-368 TPNKAKVGCFTD
+368 TPNKAKAGCFTD

-415 EYQTVMT
+415 KYQTVMT
-422 DSPKNVLVIGAG
+422 ESPKKVLVIGAG

-444 AKRGHHVTVYDKD
+444 AKCGHSVTVYDKD

-487 KKLNVPVILNTP
+487 KKLNVPVILNTE

-512 VIAATGTTPVVPKKI
+512 VIAATGTNPVVPKMI

-587 EVDTPRNGLLADL
+587 EVDTPRNALLADL
-600 KKNGVRIC
+600 KKNEVRVC
-608 TSTAVQEIKDHS
+608 ASTSVQEIKDHS
-620 VVVSGKVNE
+620 VVVSGKYNE

-640 GHTPNTALADELKQ
+640 GHKPNTVLADELMA
-654 AGYDVRIIGD
+654 AGYDVRVIGD

-676 AGYLTARQI
+676 AGYLEGRRI

>member
-1 METKTCVLIA
+1 MLDSLFSPITINNRQLKNRCIVPAMVMNLCEEDGSCTERFAAYHEAKAKGGFAMIIT
-11 DIDEDF
+11 EDF
-17 RRLLGDVLSQEDDM
+17 AITNVAGKGHQYIGGLWKDEHIPGFKEYTDRLH
-31 ECVGN
+31 
-36 TDNGVEALTLAAERQ
+36 
-51 PDVLVM
+51 
-57 DLVLLKLDGIEVLRR
+57 KW
-72 LPEAC
+72 
-77 PGAKA
+77 
-82 IVVTHLYRN
+82 
-91 EIVRQCTALG
+91 
-101 AAYFVPEPC
+101 
-110 DITALLDRIRQIGAL
+110 GAL
-125 PSQEEVLL
+125 SIVQLHHPGRQV
-133 PARTSDANLEAA
+133 
-145 VTEIIHEI
+145 
-153 GVIDKD
+153 GVIDAD

-173 DMMPHEMTVAEIK
+173 EMMPHEMTAAEIR

-239 MRFALEIIHE
+239 MRFALEIIRE

-289 GVDYFGVS
+289 GVNYFGVS

-310 MYTDHGWIANNAKEV
+310 MYTEHGWIANNAQEV
-325 KSVASVPVYAIG
+325 KSVVSVPVYAIG

-368 TPNKAKVGCFTD
+368 TPNKAAAGCFAD

-392 ANVNLEKSG
+392 ANVNLEQSG

-444 AKRGHHVTVYDKD
+444 AKRGHRVSVYDKD

-487 KKLNVPVILNTP
+487 KKLNVPVLLNTV

-512 VIAATGTTPVVPKKI
+512 IIAATGTTPVVPRKI
-527 PGYDKDIV
+527 PGWDKDIV

-587 EVDTPRNGLLADL
+587 EVDTPRNALLADL
-600 KKNGVRIC
+600 EKNKVRVC
-608 TSTAVQEIKDHS
+608 ASTSVSEIKDHS
-620 VVVSGKVNE
+620 VVVSGKFNE

-640 GHTPNTALADELKQ
+640 GHTPNTTLADELIQ

-664 AVSVGLVGPAVR
+664 AVKVGLVGPAVR

>member
-1 METKTCVLIA
+1 MLDSLFSPITINNRQLRNRCIVPAMVMNLCEEDGSCTERFAAYHEAKAKGGFAMIIT
-11 DIDEDF
+11 EDF
-17 RRLLGDVLSQEDDM
+17 AITNVAGKGHKYIGGLWKDEHIPGFKEYTDRLH
-31 ECVGN
+31 
-36 TDNGVEALTLAAERQ
+36 
-51 PDVLVM
+51 
-57 DLVLLKLDGIEVLRR
+57 KW
-72 LPEAC
+72 
-77 PGAKA
+77 
-82 IVVTHLYRN
+82 
-91 EIVRQCTALG
+91 
-101 AAYFVPEPC
+101 
-110 DITALLDRIRQIGAL
+110 GAL
-125 PSQEEVLL
+125 SIVQLHHPGRQ
-133 PARTSDANLEAA
+133 
-145 VTEIIHEI
+145 I
-153 GVIDKD
+153 GVIDAD

-173 DMMPHEMTVAEIK
+173 DMMPHEMTQAEIK

-310 MYTDHGWIANNAKEV
+310 MYTEHGWIANNAKEV

-368 TPNKAKVGCFTD
+368 TPNKAKAGCFTD

-422 DSPKNVLVIGAG
+422 ESPKKVLVIGAG

-444 AKRGHHVTVYDKD
+444 AKCGHSVTVYDKD
-457 RWAGGKY
+457 CWAGGKY

-487 KKLNVPVILNTP
+487 KKLNVPVILNTE

-512 VIAATGTTPVVPKKI
+512 VIAATGTNPVVPKMI

-587 EVDTPRNGLLADL
+587 EVDTPRNALLADL
-600 KKNGVRIC
+600 KKNEVRVC
-608 TSTAVQEIKDHS
+608 ASTSVQEIH
-620 VVVSGKVNE
+620 
-629 EIECDTVVISI
+629 
-640 GHTPNTALADELKQ
+640 L
-654 AGYDVRIIGD
+654 
-664 AVSVGLVGPAVR
+664 
-676 AGYLTARQI
+676 

>member
-1 METKTCVLIA
+1 MLDSLFSPITINNRQLRNRCIVPAMVMNLCEEDGSCTERFAAYHEAKAKGGFAMIIT
-11 DIDEDF
+11 EDF
-17 RRLLGDVLSQEDDM
+17 AITNVAGKGHKYIGGLWKDEHIPGFKEYTDRLH
-31 ECVGN
+31 
-36 TDNGVEALTLAAERQ
+36 
-51 PDVLVM
+51 
-57 DLVLLKLDGIEVLRR
+57 KW
-72 LPEAC
+72 
-77 PGAKA
+77 
-82 IVVTHLYRN
+82 
-91 EIVRQCTALG
+91 
-101 AAYFVPEPC
+101 
-110 DITALLDRIRQIGAL
+110 GAL
-125 PSQEEVLL
+125 SIVQLHHPGRQ
-133 PARTSDANLEAA
+133 
-145 VTEIIHEI
+145 I
-153 GVIDKD
+153 GVIDAD

-173 DMMPHEMTVAEIK
+173 DMMPHEMTQAEIK

-310 MYTDHGWIANNAKEV
+310 MYTEHGWIANNAKEV

-368 TPNKAKVGCFTD
+368 TPNKAKAGCFTD

-422 DSPKNVLVIGAG
+422 ESPKKVLVIGAG

-444 AKRGHHVTVYDKD
+444 AKCGHSVTVYDKD

-487 KKLNVPVILNTP
+487 KKLNVPVILNTD

-512 VIAATGTTPVVPKKI
+512 VIAATGTNPVVPKMI

-587 EVDTPRNGLLADL
+587 EVDTPRNALLADL
-600 KKNGVRIC
+600 KKNEVRVC
-608 TSTAVQEIKDHS
+608 ASTSVQEIKDHS
-620 VVVSGKVNE
+620 VVVSGKYNE

-640 GHTPNTALADELKQ
+640 GHKPNTVLADELKA
-654 AGYDVRIIGD
+654 AGYDVRVIGD

-676 AGYLTARQI
+676 AGYLEGRRI

>member
-1 METKTCVLIA
+1 MLDSLFSPITINNRQLRNRCIVPAMVMNLCEEDGSCTERFAAYHEAKAKGGFAMIIT
-11 DIDEDF
+11 EDF
-17 RRLLGDVLSQEDDM
+17 AITNVAGKGHQYIGGLWKDEHIPGFKEYTDRLH
-31 ECVGN
+31 
-36 TDNGVEALTLAAERQ
+36 
-51 PDVLVM
+51 
-57 DLVLLKLDGIEVLRR
+57 KW
-72 LPEAC
+72 
-77 PGAKA
+77 
-82 IVVTHLYRN
+82 
-91 EIVRQCTALG
+91 
-101 AAYFVPEPC
+101 
-110 DITALLDRIRQIGAL
+110 GAL
-125 PSQEEVLL
+125 SIVQLHHPGRQ
-133 PARTSDANLEAA
+133 
-145 VTEIIHEI
+145 I
-153 GVIDKD
+153 GVIDAD

-173 DMMPHEMTVAEIK
+173 DMMPHEMTQAEIK

-310 MYTDHGWIANNAKEV
+310 MYTEHGWIANNAKEV

-368 TPNKAKVGCFTD
+368 TPNKAKAGCFTD

-422 DSPKNVLVIGAG
+422 ESPKKVLVIGAG

-444 AKRGHHVTVYDKD
+444 AKCGHSVTVYDKD

-487 KKLNVPVILNTP
+487 KKLNVPVILNTE

-512 VIAATGTTPVVPKKI
+512 VIAATGTNPVVPKMI

-587 EVDTPRNGLLADL
+587 EVDTPRNALLADL
-600 KKNGVRIC
+600 KKNKVRVC
-608 TSTAVQEIKDHS
+608 ASTSVQEIKDHS
-620 VVVSGKVNE
+620 VVVSGKYNE

-640 GHTPNTALADELKQ
+640 GHKPNTVLADELKA
-654 AGYDVRIIGD
+654 AGYDARVIGD

-676 AGYLTARQI
+676 AGYLEGRRI